1 MKNRQPKVSYSL
13 AFKQKVVKEIENG
26 ILTKSEARR
35 LYNINGSATIYK
47 WLKQLG
53 KSHLINKVIH
63 IETKDEMNKLKEL
76 ERQNRELESA
86 LAKSQ
91 LKILALESTIEV
103 LEESRGEK
111 LKKKSDIKSSG
122 VSSKKRSSKKKN
134 TL

>member
-26 ILTKSEARR
+26 ILTKSEAGR
-35 LYNINGSATIYK
+35 LYNINGSTTINK